1 VKSVPRL
8 GAALLAFFLAVLVAA
23 PLPAARCKV
32 GTEGSCPLMRGAEGS
47 FCHRDG
53 AMSASM
59 SCCQTKGSSAPA
71 PATDTVGPAAPQ
83 AVLATAVALTLA
95 SVGDLAPPAEAI
107 AASLR
112 AAESRHELGL
122 FTLLEVFRN

>member
-1 VKSVPRL
+1 MKSVSRL
-8 GAALLAFFLAVLVAA
+8 GATLLVALLAVLIAV

-53 AMSASM
+53 AMSSPM
-59 SCCQTKGSSAPA
+59 SCCQTKGSSGPA

-83 AVLATAVALTLA
+83 AVLASAAVPTLA
-95 SVGDLAPPAEAI
+95 TVDALALPAEAL
-107 AASLR
+107 AAWLR
-112 AAESRHELGL
+112 AAEARHELGL
-122 FTLLEVFRN
+122 FTLLEVFRI